1 MLKFST
7 IFISLVFF
15 LGVTSTYSLALSSG
29 PEDEVAVKDSAPSG
43 KEVEPEYV
51 ESDEISEEKTVPDPI
66 EPWNRLVFTFNDRLY
81 FWVMKPAAQGY
92 NAVIPEVVRSSVQN
106 FFDNLS
112 MPVRF
117 VSSVLQA
124 KMKSAGIELARF
136 GVNSVFGIVG
146 LFDIAKSYN
155 LDPQE
160 KDLGLTLGSYGIG
173 EGIYIVWPFLGP
185 SSLRDTV
192 GSVGDGYLSPTNYI
206 TPAED
211 ALAVNGYAHF
221 NNTSLH
227 IGDYEDLKESAI
239 DPYIAVKDSYIQHR
253 RYLIKK

>member
-1 MLKFST
+1 MIKFSG
-7 IFISLVFF
+7 IFIFLIIFLVA
-15 LGVTSTYSLALSSG
+15 TCPHSLALSSG
-29 PEDEVAVKDSAPSG
+29 PEDEAAVKDNASSG
-43 KEVEPEYV
+43 KEVEPEEV
-51 ESDEISEEKTVPDPI
+51 EWEEISEEKTVPDPL

-92 NAVIPEVVRSSVQN
+92 NAVIPEVVRISVQN

-124 KMKSAGIELARF
+124 KLKSAGIELARF
-136 GVNSVFGIVG
+136 GVNSVFGIAG

-155 LDPQE
+155 LEPQE
-160 KDLGLTLGSYGIG
+160 RDLGLTFGFYGIG
-173 EGIYIVWPFLGP
+173 EGLYIVWPFWGP
-185 SSLRDTV
+185 SSLRDSV
-192 GSVGDGYLSPTNYI
+192 GSVGDGFLSPTNYI

-211 ALAVNGYAHF
+211 SLAVNGYSYF
-221 NNTSLH
+221 NNISLH
-227 IGDYEDLKESAI
+227 TGEYEDLKESAI